1 MTYKRI
7 PLDELLRYPLV
18 LADPQACEGHARH
31 VQWILHRTNTEPLV
45 AEYVAS
51 CDLMMALVSAGFA
64 LGLMGESYIAASR
77 EPDVVARPLA
87 LRVLPL
93 TTYLLHPEDTSS
105 DVLVRFIERVRR
117 IESPDKSGAFSP

>member
-1 MTYKRI
+1 
-7 PLDELLRYPLV
+7 LRYPLV

-31 VQWILHRTNTEPLV
+31 VQWILRRANTEPLV

-64 LGLMGESYIAASR
+64 LGLTGASHIATSR

-87 LRVLPL
+87 LRVPPL
-93 TTYLLHPEDTSS
+93 TTYLLHPEDVPS
-105 DVLVRFIERVRR
+105 DVLVRFIERVKS
-117 IESPDKSGAFSP
+117 IKSPNSQKEPAP